1 MMEKIIFIGSTCNG
15 KTYLTKAIVSQNRGV
30 ILCPDEEK
38 QLIKEA
44 VEFCERIAFEGF
56 HDHKFIK
63 QILSKDTAYN
73 LTHVL
78 CTFQEEPEWLTP
90 VFVKKHNIKVF
101 YLNRIPYVLP

>member
-1 MMEKIIFIGSTCNG
+1 MEKIIFIGSTCNG

-30 ILCPDEEK
+30 ILYPDAKE

-44 VEFCERIAFEGF
+44 VEFCERI
-56 HDHKFIK
+56 FILAEFWDFMK

-90 VFVKKHNIKVF
+90 AFVKKHNIKVF